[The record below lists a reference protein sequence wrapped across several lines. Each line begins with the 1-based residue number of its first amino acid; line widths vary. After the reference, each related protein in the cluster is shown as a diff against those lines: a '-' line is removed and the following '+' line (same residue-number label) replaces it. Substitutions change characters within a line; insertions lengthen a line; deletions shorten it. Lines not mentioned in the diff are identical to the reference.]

1 MDGYILPR
9 SVEFD
14 GDLGSSARDD
24 DDLLLMEV
32 RFHGDDPGTEAA
44 DGGDG
49 DDERFDERGRAFTS
63 DLVIAE
69 DLHGV
74 DAGGLAG
81 G

>member
-1 MDGYILPR
+1 M
-9 SVEFD
+9 
-14 GDLGSSARDD
+14 
-24 DDLLLMEV
+24 LLMEV